1 MSSTIKFKV
10 LFPTDFSDVSRK
22 ARPYL
27 TGLKAMGLEHV
38 VLLNVVNER
47 RVRSMAQGAVW
58 FGRDLASFQEDV
70 FKELEEAARKKM
82 KALKETLEE
91 AGVDKVT
98 IRIERGIPHTK
109 ILEVEAEEKPDVL
122 VLGSH
127 GRSNVAE
134 LLLGS
139 VSEHVIRHCSSPV
152 FVVKR

>member
-10 LFPTDFSDVSRK
+10 LFPTDFSDVSKK

-27 TGLKAMGLEHV
+27 IGLKAMGLEHV
-38 VLLNVVNER
+38 VLLNIVNER
-47 RVRSMAQGAVW
+47 RVKSMAQGAVW
-58 FGRDLASFQEDV
+58 FGRDLVSFQEDV
-70 FKELEEAARKKM
+70 FQEMEEAARKNM
-82 KALKETLEE
+82 QELKEILEE
-91 AGVDKVT
+91 AGIDKVT
-98 IRIERGIPHTK
+98 VRIERGIQHTK
-109 ILEVEAEEKPDVL
+109 VLEVEAEEKPDVL

>member
-1 MSSTIKFKV
+1 MSSSLKFKV
-10 LFPTDFSDVSRK
+10 LFPTDFSDVSK
-22 ARPYL
+22 KVRPYL
-27 TGLKAMGLEHV
+27 IGLQSMGIEQV

-58 FGRDLASFQEDV
+58 FGRDLVSFQEDIY
-70 FKELEEAARKKM
+70 KELEETARKNM
-82 KALKETLEE
+82 QELKEILEA
-91 AGVDKVT
+91 AGIPKVT
-98 IRIERGIPHTK
+98 VRIERGLPHTK

-127 GRSNVAE
+127 GRSNVTE